1 MEKLVKGILEFR
13 RNILP
18 EVRDNFAKLA
28 LGQKPDSLFI
38 ACSDSRVVPNLFAS
52 TNPGDLFVVRNVGN
66 LIPSWEEL
74 GAGKGDAS
82 VGAALEFSI
91 KELRVKD
98 IVVCG
103 HSECGAMKALLE
115 NPANPNMPYLSSWL
129 KNGLPA
135 MKDKK
140 LELAVTPNLSEA
152 NRLSQLN
159 VLMQIQHLKTYPFLR
174 NAIRRSEL
182 RVHGWWFDIQHADVH
197 AYKSGIKSFVLMD
210 EKEAENT
217 LQDLESTNA

>member
-13 RNILP
+13 RKVQP
-18 EVRDNFAKLA
+18 DVRDTFARLA

-52 TNPGDLFVVRNVGN
+52 TEPGDLFVLRNVGN
-66 LIPSWEEL
+66 LVPSWEEL
-74 GAGKGDAS
+74 GAGKGDTS
-82 VGAALEFSI
+82 VGAALEFSV
-91 KELRVKD
+91 KELKIKD

-103 HSECGAMKALLE
+103 HSECGAMKAILE
-115 NPANPNMPYLSSWL
+115 QPGNPEMPYLSSWL

-135 MKDKK
+135 IKDKK
-140 LELAVTPNLSEA
+140 LPLNETPDLSEA

-159 VLMQIQHLKTYPFLR
+159 VLMQIQHLRTYPFIR
-174 NAIRRSEL
+174 QAIRKNEL
-182 RVHGWWFDIQHADVH
+182 RVHGWWFDIHHADVH

-217 LQDLESTNA
+217 LQDLENTNA

>member
-1 MEKLVKGILEFR
+1 MDKLVKGILEFR
-13 RNILP
+13 RKRLP
-18 EVRDNFAKLA
+18 EYRETFAQLA
-28 LGQKPDSLFI
+28 LGQKPDALFI

-66 LIPSWEEL
+66 LVPSCQDST
-74 GAGKGDAS
+74 AGQGDSS
-82 VGAALEFSI
+82 VGAALEFSVQVL
-91 KELRVKD
+91 KVKD

-115 NPANPNMPYLSSWL
+115 KPENPEMPCLSSWL
-129 KNGLPA
+129 QSGLPA
-135 MKDKK
+135 LKDKK
-140 LELAVTPNLSEA
+140 LPLKETPDLSAA

-159 VLMQIQHLKTYPFLR
+159 VLMQIQHLRTYPFIR
-174 NAIRRSEL
+174 NAIRKNEL
-182 RVHGWWFDIQHADVH
+182 RVHGWWFDIERADVH

-210 EKEAENT
+210 EKEVENT

>member
-13 RNILP
+13 RKLQP
-18 EVRDNFAKLA
+18 DYRDTFAQLA

-66 LIPSWEEL
+66 LVPSWEEL
-74 GAGKGDAS
+74 GAGKGDTS
-82 VGAALEFSI
+82 VGAALEFSV
-91 KELRVKD
+91 KQLKVKD

-115 NPANPNMPYLSSWL
+115 NPGNPEMPYLSSWL
-129 KNGLPA
+129 KNGHPA
-135 MKDKK
+135 MRDKK
-140 LELAVTPNLSEA
+140 LQLAVTPDLSEA

-174 NAIRRSEL
+174 NAMRRNEL
-182 RVHGWWFDIQHADVH
+182 RVHGWWFDIHNADVH
-197 AYKSGIKSFVLMD
+197 AYKSGIQNFVLMD
-210 EKEAENT
+210 EKEVENT
-217 LQDLESTNA
+217 LLDLESTNA